1 MATKTKPRRRVKAK
15 QPFLD
20 GMEPE
25 RIPALDNAAEAYYD
39 VMMERTELKTKEKEA
54 QSAIDELMIEKQI
67 MTYTTIDGITLTRT
81 QKSKVTAKKKKAE
94 TNGDGEE

>member
-1 MATKTKPRRRVKAK
+1 MATKTKPRKRTKAK

-25 RIPALDNAAEAYYD
+25 RIPVLDEAGEAYYD
-39 VMMERTELKTKEKEA
+39 IMMERAGLSKKESEA
-54 QSAIDELMIEKQI
+54 QDSVNELMAEKQI
-67 MTYTTIDGITLTRT
+67 MTYTTIDGIVLTRT